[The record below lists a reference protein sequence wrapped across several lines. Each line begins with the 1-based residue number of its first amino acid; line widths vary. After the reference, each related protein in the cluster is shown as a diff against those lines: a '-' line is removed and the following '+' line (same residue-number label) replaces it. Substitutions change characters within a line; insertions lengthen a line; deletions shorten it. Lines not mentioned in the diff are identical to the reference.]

1 MFYSKKVL
9 SHFKNPKNYGRMNNP
24 SGIGEVGNPVCGDMM
39 TLYIKVGKNKKGEE
53 IISDVKFQTFGC
65 VAAIAVSSA
74 ATETLKGKTLEE
86 AQILTGR
93 KVIDSLGG
101 LPTIKK
107 HCSMLA
113 IDALSEAIY
122 DYFKENNRP
131 IPKRLQVKHK
141 AVIKEEELI
150 KKKFGESK

>member
-9 SHFKNPKNYGRMNNP
+9 DHFKNPKNYGRITNP
-24 SGIGEVGNPVCGDMM
+24 SGVGEVGNPVCGDMM

-53 IISDVKFQTFGC
+53 IITDVKFQTMGC
-65 VAAIAVSSA
+65 VAAIAVSSV
-74 ATETLKGKTLEE
+74 ATESIKGKTLEE
-86 AQILTGR
+86 AQNLTGG
-93 KVIDSLGG
+93 KIIDSLGG
-101 LPTIKK
+101 LPMIKK

-131 IPKRLQVKHK
+131 IPKRLQAKHQTATRK
-141 AVIKEEELI
+141 TELI
-150 KKKFGESK
+150 EKE

>member
-9 SHFKNPKNYGRMNNP
+9 DHFKNPKNYGRMANP
-24 SGIGEVGNPVCGDMM
+24 SGIGEIGNPVCGDMM
-39 TLYIKVGKNKKGEE
+39 TLYIKVGENKKGEE
-53 IISDVKFQTFGC
+53 IITDVKFQTFGC

-86 AQILTGR
+86 AQKLTGG
-93 KVIDSLGG
+93 KIIDSLGG
-101 LPTIKK
+101 LPIVKK

-131 IPKRLQVKHK
+131 IPKRLQAKHQAATRK
-141 AVIKEEELI
+141 TELI
-150 KKKFGESK
+150 EKK